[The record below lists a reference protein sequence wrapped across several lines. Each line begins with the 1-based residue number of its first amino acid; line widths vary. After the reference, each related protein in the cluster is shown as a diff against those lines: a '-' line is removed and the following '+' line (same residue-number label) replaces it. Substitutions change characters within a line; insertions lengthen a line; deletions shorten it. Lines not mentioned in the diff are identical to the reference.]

1 MRVDRLDRG
10 PLGPRPSGEAGL
22 SALLWRW
29 VQRLRIP
36 LASARVLWLAALLAT
51 AWTSGGS
58 ALAQEPGPG
67 ALEHWQRLPPERQA
81 ELRQRFEDF
90 RKLEPEARAALVE
103 RARGLR
109 ERIERIDA
117 DFGPEERER
126 LQGLPKDLRR
136 RTLVDFLQAR
146 ARFHFPDPNRLLP
159 PDLERELARSSP
171 GEGPKLFERARI
183 HVHERAMKRTL
194 ERFGPRL
201 GLSRERL
208 EELRGLPPHER
219 ARKLRKH
226 FDAWRGEDMPP
237 RLREFLEQRQL
248 GSESLWLGGPAAGRG
263 LAPDERADPEGPLER
278 PAPPYQPAIGR
289 RILSALEPRLDDFL
303 DAAEAGRRLSSEE
316 VERLQRRRLLA
327 AFPRLAEAPALLR
340 RDLEHTPIR
349 ELLMRAR
356 ISLDLPRG
364 RAAAPSRAR

>member
-1 MRVDRLDRG
+1 MRVDRLSEIPLRLRANRG
-10 PLGPRPSGEAGL
+10 ARL
-22 SALLWRW
+22 SASVWAALRRASGRLSAVRGLWI
-29 VQRLRIP
+29 V
-36 LASARVLWLAALLAT
+36 ALLA
-51 AWTSGGS
+51 AALTSGGS
-58 ALAQEPGPG
+58 ALAQEPGPS
-67 ALEHWQRLPPERQA
+67 ALELWQRLPPERQA

-109 ERIERIDA
+109 ERLEQIDA
-117 DFGPEERER
+117 KFGPEERER
-126 LQGLPKDLRR
+126 LQALPKDLRR
-136 RTLVDFLQAR
+136 RTLVDFLRAR

-159 PDLERELARSSP
+159 PDLERELANSSP
-171 GEGPKLFERARI
+171 GQGPKLFERARI
-183 HVHERAMKRTL
+183 HVHERAVERTL

-201 GLSRERL
+201 GLSPERL
-208 EELRGLPPHER
+208 EELRGLPPQER
-219 ARKLRKH
+219 ARQLRQH
-226 FDAWRGEDMPP
+226 FDAWRAEDMPP

-263 LAPDERADPEGPLER
+263 LAPGERADPEGPLER

-303 DAAEAGRRLSSEE
+303 DAAEAGRRLTFEE
-316 VERLQRRRLLA
+316 VERLQRQRLLA
-327 AFPRLAEAPALLR
+327 AFPRLSEAPALLR
-340 RDLEHTPIR
+340 RDLENTPIR